1 MLRLRPIPGALT
13 RSVHSD
19 PQVVVHI
26 NGHSATCNATNPR
39 DTMQDPL
46 DPRDAD
52 CSFDFASTATP
63 RVKSVFPE
71 TGAGGTVITVTLE
84 DAENSRFAFSNES
97 VRVFIGE
104 HAECIVT
111 SVAGNIVMCMVP
123 ESGVSPGPVRVRV
136 LVEPWGFAAMHN
148 GSANAHTFTL
158 VSTIKSVHPT
168 QGSIAGGTRLS
179 VDGTGLGTPLDG
191 QDSVKVLLTAVQG
204 NTVVPCPVVS
214 VSASLIECDIPFAG
228 IGITYMVG
236 DYDVS
241 LSVLSNLNRTS
252 TNVVATSSSAFKIT
266 NGATPQVSFISPSQI
281 SIAGA
286 TRVTLVGTGLGDE
299 NMTTVNVAG
308 VLPCAIISANDTH
321 VICNSPAHSTV
332 VSRTSSLALTLTV
345 AGKGHAYAAPS
356 NSKVNFVSF
365 PRVDNLTVPMGSSGS
380 RLTIRGE
387 GFDADALSNNIVD
400 VIRSV
405 LLALS

>member
-1 MLRLRPIPGALT
+1 MPTPTLLRW
-13 RSVHSD
+13 
-19 PQVVVHI
+19 
-26 NGHSATCNATNPR
+26 
-39 DTMQDPL
+39 
-46 DPRDAD
+46 
-52 CSFDFASTATP
+52 
-63 RVKSVFPE
+63 
-71 TGAGGTVITVTLE
+71 
-84 DAENSRFAFSNES
+84 SRRLS
-97 VRVFIGE
+97 R
-104 HAECIVT
+104 CI
-111 SVAGNIVMCMVP
+111 
-123 ESGVSPGPVRVRV
+123 
-136 LVEPWGFAAMHN
+136 L
-148 GSANAHTFTL
+148 
-158 VSTIKSVHPT
+158 

-179 VDGTGLGTPLDG
+179 VHGTGLGTPVD
-191 QDSVKVLLTAVQG
+191 QDSVKVLLTAVHG

-252 TNVVATSSSAFKIT
+252 TNVVATTRRIQDHQWRNSRFVHFT
-266 NGATPQVSFISPSQI
+266 VQI

-321 VICNSPAHSTV
+321 VICNSPAQSAV
-332 VSRTSSLALTLTV
+332 VSTFIVALALTV
-345 AGKGHAYAAPS
+345 WKGTCLRSPPT
-356 NSKVNFVSF
+356 KVNFVSF

-387 GFDADALSNNIVD
+387 GFDADAYQQHCGCDKVSIACIV
-400 VIRSV
+400 VKMFMFFFSCALFTTLMYTFHLPIAYSV
-405 LLALS
+405 DTQCDGYNECWHTTAVTTCVPFAASITSLDCALDTISPQPQLDWYQVYTAA